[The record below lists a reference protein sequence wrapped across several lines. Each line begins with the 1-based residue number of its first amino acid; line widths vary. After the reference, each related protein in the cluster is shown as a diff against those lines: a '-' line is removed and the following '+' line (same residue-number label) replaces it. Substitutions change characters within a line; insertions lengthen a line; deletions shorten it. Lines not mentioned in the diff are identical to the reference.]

1 LTTEAPKRTGWK
13 GIPNHPLEFRLEIV
27 RLASEPGLSVARL
40 AMEHGLNT
48 NLVFKWRRSLHA
60 GEYDPVDLLPV
71 KIDSPEPEIMWL
83 T

>member
-1 LTTEAPKRTGWK
+1 
-13 GIPNHPLEFRLEIV
+13 
-27 RLASEPGLSVARL
+27 
-40 AMEHGLNT
+40 MEHGLNT